1 MGKNILNL
9 KTIEDAELILDYFN
23 GFHDGFI
30 KQLTLKS
37 SDEFK
42 DWGHQLCTGD
52 LSLEIIFA
60 HYNYAAGERPHTQ
73 LIEAEFRQVK
83 DLSINF
89 SGQAHEWS
97 ILNVLVT
104 ESARTRED
112 GSSEP
117 SFRAVLLQNRL
128 ENNEWQP
135 NEDLAFTFTEGVF
148 HEI

>member
-1 MGKNILNL
+1 MIRRL
-9 KTIEDAELILDYFN
+9 KTIEDAVSILDYFN

-37 SDEFK
+37 QDEFK
-42 DWGHQLCTGD
+42 AWGHQLCMGD

-83 DLSINF
+83 DLSVNF

-97 ILNVLVT
+97 ILDLLVT
-104 ESARTRED
+104 ESTRTRED
-112 GSSEP
+112 GSNEAC
-117 SFRAVLLQNRL
+117 FKAVFLQSRL
-128 ENNEWQP
+128 EGNEWQP
-135 NEDLAFTFTEGVF
+135 NEDLVFSFTEGVF
-148 HEI
+148 REI

>member
-1 MGKNILNL
+1 MIRRL
-9 KTIEDAELILDYFN
+9 KTIEDAESILDYFN

-37 SDEFK
+37 PDEFK
-42 DWGHQLCTGD
+42 AWGHQLCTGN
-52 LSLEIIFA
+52 LNLEIIFA

-73 LIEAEFRQVK
+73 LLETEFRQVK
-83 DLSINF
+83 DLLIDF

-104 ESARTRED
+104 ESTRTRED

-117 SFRAVLLQNRL
+117 CFKAVFLQNRL
-128 ENNEWQP
+128 ESNEWKS
-135 NEDLAFTFTEGVF
+135 NEDMVFTFTESVF
-148 HEI
+148 REI